1 MENRKERP
9 ILMNKEMVK
18 AILEGRK
25 TQTRRPIKG
34 NPNFV
39 RWCPL
44 QPGYRY
50 DGWEDEHGR
59 PLPCPFGTVG
69 DRLWVR
75 ETWGIWALDILP
87 FPAAYIAYKANGTSL
102 PIQEKDC
109 LKFQFTSVPDVGY
122 HNPNVWRPSIHMPRW
137 ASRITLEVV
146 NVRVERVQEISEE
159 DADKEGATAIAPGYE
174 EIMYSWFEGNKVVT
188 SRDSRDWFK
197 YKWNS
202 IYKNWDQNPWV
213 WVVEFK
219 VVE

>member
-75 ETWGIWALDILP
+75 ETWGIWALDIFP

-146 NVRVERVQEISEE
+146 NVRVERVQDISEE
-159 DADKEGATAIAPGYE
+159 DALKEGVPYE
-174 EIMYSWFEGNKVVT
+174 RWVGVKYHRVQ
-188 SRDSRDWFK
+188 FK
-197 YKWNS
+197 KMWNS